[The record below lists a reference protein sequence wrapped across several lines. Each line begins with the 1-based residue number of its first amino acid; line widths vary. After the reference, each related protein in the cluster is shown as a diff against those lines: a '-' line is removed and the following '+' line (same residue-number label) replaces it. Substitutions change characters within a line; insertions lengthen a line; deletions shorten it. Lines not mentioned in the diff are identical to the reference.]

1 MIVGIGKAE
10 MALNDEK
17 RCRSNMGKLGITGLC
32 PLRVLSVM
40 RELQTRFA
48 SLSSPQ
54 RHDDARSP
62 PLRACCA
69 HAENDQA
76 TRRSADKRNEVLP
89 TQVPQ
94 KT

>member
-1 MIVGIGKAE
+1 

-17 RCRSNMGKLGITGLC
+17 RCRSNMGKWGITGL
-32 PLRVLSVM
+32 VM
-40 RELQTRFA
+40 LASSFVGNEGTADAIGFA
-48 SLSSPQ
+48 FIPQ

-62 PLRACCA
+62 PLRARCA